1 MPTGRRCGWLQ
12 IWRRQLWPSTVS
24 GRSSMRHVQA
34 KTTWFSCWPVAMVAW
49 GLVVVCVKIMAVSA
63 VQRTSC
69 PTSTVSALDAATAS
83 CLSPTLYF
91 TPCTVVPRRSC
102 RTWRL
107 AMSASQVYTSRFT
120 GTVADYFFIS
130 VSPDCVKI
138 RAVLARCLCR
148 FCSSV
153 QL

>member
-1 MPTGRRCGWLQ
+1 
-12 IWRRQLWPSTVS
+12 
-24 GRSSMRHVQA
+24 
-34 KTTWFSCWPVAMVAW
+34 
-49 GLVVVCVKIMAVSA
+49 
-63 VQRTSC
+63 
-69 PTSTVSALDAATAS
+69 
-83 CLSPTLYF
+83 
-91 TPCTVVPRRSC
+91 
-102 RTWRL
+102 
-107 AMSASQVYTSRFT
+107 MSASQVYTSRFT